1 MSIPASVARFTLTL
15 LVSAV
20 PIVQAA
26 GIYRCTQADGS
37 VTLSDL
43 ACPADTLTR
52 EYQGEATGS
61 RESQAPAHDPYSIM
75 EQVRGIEKREKAAR
89 KAAAR
94 ERKDRDSEG
103 RAARSRQPSQRL
115 LTYQEARQK
124 ALDAT
129 GYHDY
134 ETLSQAQRDRVH
146 EEMAKYRHGPP
157 KAEAKRATASGKRRT
172 SGATRRGTGEGCA
185 PAGKGDGGSGNLSSC
200 APAGRNGK
208 SDTTNGEV
216 VSGHW

>member
-1 MSIPASVARFTLTL
+1 VARFTLTL
-15 LVSAV
+15 LVSAL
-20 PIVQAA
+20 PTVQAA

-37 VTLSDL
+37 ITLSDL

-61 RESQAPAHDPYSIM
+61 RGSKAPAHDPYSIM

-94 ERKDRDSEG
+94 ERKERDQEA
-103 RAARSRQPSQRL
+103 RAARSRQPSQRV
-115 LTYQEARQK
+115 LTYQQARQQ

-129 GYHDY
+129 GYQDY
-134 ETLSQAQRDRVH
+134 ETLSQAQRDRVQ

-157 KAEAKRATASGKRRT
+157 KAEAKRANASGKRRT
-172 SGATRRGTGEGCA
+172 SRGAKGGTGEGCP
-185 PAGKGDGGSGNLSSC
+185 PAGKGDGSGNLSSC
-200 APAGRNGK
+200 APAGHGK
-208 SDTTNGEV
+208 SATTNGEV
-216 VSGHW
+216 VSGRW

>member
-1 MSIPASVARFTLTL
+1 MSIRASVARFTLTL

-20 PIVQAA
+20 SIVQAA

-61 RESQAPAHDPYSIM
+61 RGSKAPAHDPYSIM
-75 EQVRGIEKREKAAR
+75 EQVRGIEKREEAAR

-94 ERKDRDSEG
+94 ERKDRDKEA
-103 RAARSRQPSQRL
+103 RAARPRQASQRM
-115 LTYQEARQK
+115 LTYQEARQQ

-172 SGATRRGTGEGCA
+172 SRVARGDPGEGCA
-185 PAGKGDGGSGNLSSC
+185 SAGKGDGGSGSPSSC
-200 APAGRNGK
+200 ASVGRNGNND
-208 SDTTNGEV
+208 SGNGAV
-216 VSGHW
+216 VSHHR